1 MPANFKQPSISTD
14 RSGAGRVSSVQ
25 SSFERQVLRGLLA
38 EWENA
43 LWLLPD
49 SLRRSIK
56 RPLFSIRDMPAR
68 LGCWSREK
76 REITLSREMVSSHAW
91 DDVKEVLL
99 HEMAHQ
105 VAHEGLQA
113 ASEPDHGDS
122 FRHACRLL
130 RANPAAS
137 GTYPPLHVRLHQG
150 EVLNDR
156 DRIVVRI
163 HKLMALAESSNPNEA
178 QAAMR
183 KAHELIYRH
192 NVNLIARGADRDYQS
207 IFVGKPRL
215 RHFRESYHLAH
226 LLQDYYFVQGMWIQA
241 WVLEKGRMGRVL
253 EISGTRKNVRIADYI
268 HAAICRYID
277 KAWADYRANKGL
289 NRYRKTD
296 FAIGIIEGF
305 KATLQ
310 QASTT
315 GSQGAD
321 THLPARIEDHALTRY
336 LADRYPHVR
345 SFSRRGPAHDARV
358 LADGTESGRRL
369 IIARGITRQDGFK
382 DNFLDYKAKTSPPNQ
397 DADAGGTRDG
407 ETF

>member
-1 MPANFKQPSISTD
+1 MTATFRQPSKT
-14 RSGAGRVSSVQ
+14 AARVSSVQ
-25 SSFERQVLRGLLA
+25 SSFDRQILRGLVA

-43 LWLLPD
+43 LWLLPE
-49 SLRRSIK
+49 SLRGFIK
-56 RPLFSIRDMPAR
+56 RPLFAIREMPTR

-76 REITLSREMVSSHAW
+76 REITLSRSIITEHPW

-113 ASEPDHGDS
+113 TSEPDHGDC
-122 FRHACRLL
+122 FRQACRLL

-137 GTYPPLHVRLHQG
+137 GSYRPLHVRLHQG
-150 EVLNDR
+150 EELKDR

-183 KAHELIYRH
+183 KAHQLISRH
-192 NVNLIARGADRDYQS
+192 NVDLIAQGADRDYHS
-207 IFVGKPRL
+207 IFLGKPRL
-215 RHFRESYHLAH
+215 RHFREAYHLAH
-226 LLQDYYFVQGMWIQA
+226 LLQDYYFVQSMWIQA

-253 EISGTRKNVRIADYI
+253 EISGTRENVRIADYV
-268 HAAICRYID
+268 HAVICRYID
-277 KAWADYRANKGL
+277 KAWADYQRNKAL

-296 FAIGIIEGF
+296 FAVGIIEGF

-310 QASTT
+310 QATT
-315 GSQGAD
+315 TYSRSAD
-321 THLPARIEDHALTRY
+321 THLPATIEDHALSRY
-336 LADRYPHVR
+336 VAHRYPHVR
-345 SFSRRGPAHDARV
+345 SFSRRGPGHDARV

-369 IIARGITRQDGFK
+369 IIARGISRRDGFR
-382 DNFLDYKAKTSPPNQ
+382 DRLLDYKDKTSPQNQ
-397 DADAGGTRDG
+397 DADTGGVP
-407 ETF
+407 